1 MLGSGNGEPQTCA
14 ENLLKTPRFSV
25 PYERIKGIDGKTAK
39 VAPVDNIDNVSPAI
53 HVAEWI
59 KAESIV
65 KESLVAYCLFPDNT
79 GIILSKL

>member
-1 MLGSGNGEPQTCA
+1 MDG
-14 ENLLKTPRFSV
+14 KI
-25 PYERIKGIDGKTAK
+25 IKGKVLSIDGKTAK

-53 HVAEWI
+53 HAAEWI